1 MALLPLPAEALLL
14 QPGLSVRAET
24 LRTWWNHWPWVR
36 LADAQVA
43 VEARLDGSAATW
55 RIQAEAG
62 QLLAAAL
69 RLLSDMGA
77 PPERRRAIA
86 KAVEILRPSHAEVW
100 IELRDGG
107 ADLGW
112 RMLGPATPAAVALLI
127 ARDTPVDLCQAW
139 LHERNQ
145 RWTALGASI
154 GGGYSLLECTLNEEP
169 QPLGATNEGGLPG
182 WHGLVDE
189 LGSLLGARL
198 VVDPLPDWL
207 AAHPGPATLRF
218 GLRQRVGL
226 PATGVVQP
234 CVRLPPPP
242 GWQVLLEG
250 IDPEL
255 RDVVPD
261 APDALLAGAEGGMP
275 VWSVA
280 WTPPTN

>member
-14 QPGLSVRAET
+14 QPDLAVRAET
-24 LRTWWNHWPWVR
+24 LRHWWNHWPWLR
-36 LADAQVA
+36 LNEVQVS
-43 VEARLDGSAATW
+43 VEARLDGTAATW

-77 PPERRRAIA
+77 PPERRRAVA
-86 KAVEILRPSHAEVW
+86 KAVEVLRPSRAEVW
-100 IELRDGG
+100 LELRKGG

-112 RMLGPATPAAVALLI
+112 RMLGSASPAAVAVLVG
-127 ARDTPVDLCQAW
+127 RDTPVDLCQAW
-139 LHERNQ
+139 LDAHQ
-145 RWTALGASI
+145 QTWMAVGATI
-154 GGGYSLLECTLNEEP
+154 GGGYSLLECTLAAESDGAE
-169 QPLGATNEGGLPG
+169 PLGWRGLTE
-182 WHGLVDE
+182 E

-198 VVDPLPDWL
+198 VVEPLPDWL

-218 GLRQRVGL
+218 GLRQRLGL
-226 PATGVVQP
+226 PATGLVQP

-255 RDVVPD
+255 RAVVPE

-280 WTPPTN
+280 WTPAAH